1 MVCSPNGLKYV
12 KPAWALLG
20 EAVDGRFRA
29 GIPLGRDF
37 VGHIGGR
44 FGVTGSLATDDVVAA
59 AAAAAAV
66 VRAVGGSVGR
76 RR

>member
-12 KPAWALLG
+12 NPAWAGLG

-29 GIPLGRDF
+29 GVAIAGDRFCLT
-37 VGHIGGR
+37 GGR
-44 FGVTGSLATDDVVAA
+44 FGGAGSLVAEAVAIAATG
-59 AAAAAAV
+59 AV
-66 VRAVGGSVGR
+66 VGAVGGSVGR